1 MSPRSQ
7 SKAHDEPRKK
17 TEPLV
22 SPDVIKDPAI
32 LTAAW
37 MAGPHPAALAEI
49 EVAEEIEPPTSV
61 PSRTE
66 GDGFED
72 HVRMYLREIGTVPL
86 LTWDGEKRL
95 ARAMEAGNFLQDVI
109 RPPAEAA
116 GAPSVPAMYH
126 ELYGHLRVVYRF
138 ALADARVDV
147 PAADGWDA
155 LRRSARLAD
164 IDPEHLRA
172 VAQLAEAA
180 LDETERGMVVASI
193 VSHILPD
200 ELLRWCAANDVD
212 GELPDLG
219 LFKSDFVANADPD
232 LLDDAL
238 AQVEYESNR
247 ARRGLI

>member
-1 MSPRSQ
+1 M
-7 SKAHDEPRKK
+7 
-17 TEPLV
+17 
-22 SPDVIKDPAI
+22 DPNM

-37 MAGPHPAALAEI
+37 MAGPPPAALAEI
-49 EVAEEIEPPTSV
+49 EVAEEIEPPTPV
-61 PSRTE
+61 ATRTE

-86 LTWDGEKRL
+86 LTWDGERRL
-95 ARAMEAGNFLQDVI
+95 AGAREAGIFLQDVI
-109 RPPAEAA
+109 RRPAEAA

-155 LRRSARLAD
+155 MRRSARLAD

-180 LDETERGMVVASI
+180 LDETERGMVLSSI
-193 VSHILPD
+193 ISHILPD
-200 ELLRWCAANDVD
+200 ELLRWCAAHDLD
-212 GELPDLG
+212 GELPDADV
-219 LFKSDFVANADPD
+219 FRADFLAHADPD
-232 LLDDAL
+232 VLDHPL
-238 AQVEYESNR
+238 AH
-247 ARRGLI
+247 